1 MGKHALPR
9 SGAPARRRSGI
20 ALGLVLAAGLTASTV
35 GAALAL
41 DTGLDDADPAAAAV
55 GDRGR
60 IVSRG
65 LDRDETV
72 APVTYTIAKGAT
84 ADLTPQAKRARRIA
98 EQIARLP
105 KGFERVDLTTTTTF
119 NVSSFNVLGAS
130 HTVNGARGKASGVTR
145 IRWAAGLLRGNGVT
159 VAGLQEFQLPQAAA
173 FRGVAGDYAQF
184 PGAAGGNM
192 GVQNSIVWDTGVW
205 EMLDGGT
212 SPIPYFKGPVP
223 MPHVLL
229 RHLGTGQRVWFMNY
243 HNPADVRGPA
253 AGKRRTATA
262 MEASLANRLMADGTP
277 VIMTGDFNDRE
288 PFFCQVSRAAPLHSS
303 NGGHSSG
310 GACVMPRPADV
321 DWILGSPKVEFSN
334 HVTDRSPLVSRT
346 SDHPMIRASVTIG
359 GAPDLT
365 ECRRIKGAG
374 WFCPTETST
383 TGEEQ
388 D

>member
-9 SGAPARRRSGI
+9 TDAPTRRRSGF
-20 ALGLVLAAGLTASTV
+20 ALGLLLAAGLTASTV

-41 DTGLDDADPAAAAV
+41 DGDGDEVVPAAGV
-55 GDRGR
+55 IGERGT

-65 LDRDETV
+65 LDRDSSTP
-72 APVTYTIAKGAT
+72 PVTYTIVKGET
-84 ADLTPQAKRARRIA
+84 ADLTAKARDERRIA
-98 EQIARLP
+98 GQIAKLP

-145 IRWAAGLLRGNGVT
+145 IRWAASLLRGNGVS

-173 FRGVAGDYAQF
+173 FRGAAGEYAQY
-184 PGAAGGNM
+184 PGSGGGNM
-192 GVQNSIVWDTGVW
+192 GVQNSIVWNTGVW
-205 EMLDGGT
+205 EMVEGGT
-212 SPIPYFKGPVP
+212 SAIPYFKGPVP

-229 RHLGTGQRVWFMNY
+229 RHRVTGQQVWFMNY

-253 AGKRRTATA
+253 GGKRYTATA
-262 MEASLANRLMADGTP
+262 MEAALANRLMADGTP

-288 PFFCQVSRAAPLHSS
+288 PFFCHVSRSAPLHSS
-303 NGGHSSG
+303 NGGYYNG
-310 GACVMPRPADV
+310 GCVMPRPADV

-334 HVTDRSPLVSRT
+334 HITDRSALVSRT
-346 SDHPMIRASVTIG
+346 SDHPMIRATVTIG

-365 ECRRIKGAG
+365 ECTQIKGAG
-374 WFCPTETST
+374 WFCPTETT
-383 TGEEQ
+383 EEEQ